1 MTAKSRLREQL
12 LEVRRA
18 DAVVAVHGRDGGDD
32 VRAGFMAIGCDPIAW
47 HWIGSRLAGLVPA
60 VGILR
65 ETGTLYPDDAEAL
78 AGRRLHHHPAL
89 EAVHHRGAQ
98 LGQARHFGSDI
109 VGLDVYVDPAL
120 VIHALD
126 LHDGLVGRGVPYSF
140 GPTPHGGGFD
150 DIVFTGC
157 KAYFSASNPASNPNT
172 GPAIVSA
179 TLDGND
185 LDVKPALLGTA
196 MGIDIPTDKTMKL
209 NLLDPDSM
217 TVDPQGNIV
226 LNSQS
231 DNELIYVSNPGPK
244 QRVLVLP
251 LSYTTS
257 AGTARIDVDDTAFV
271 TSTQG
276 FILFADEKLNK
287 VFALKKNGFVPGQA
301 YTSVSGAAFVGTID
315 LLTGLISPVV
325 TGITAPGGMAFVDT
339 APHARGMEQDDAGS
353 VCGQESA
360 YHEGGDQGGDQQG
373 SQP

>member
-1 MTAKSRLREQL
+1 MEKAPTPVL
-12 LEVRRA
+12 
-18 DAVVAVHGRDGGDD
+18 
-32 VRAGFMAIGCDPIAW
+32 
-47 HWIGSRLAGLVPA
+47 
-60 VGILR
+60 
-65 ETGTLYPDDAEAL
+65 AL
-78 AGRRLHHHPAL
+78 ATLAASVIAALPAAAQTARSPYQL
-89 EAVHHRGAQ
+89 SVFATAPAGSSLPDSIAVMRGHIFVGYGNGVAPN
-98 LGQARHFGSDI
+98 GSDGKSSTI
-109 VGLDVYVDPAL
+109 VDYSLDGKIQYTYTVKGHNDGLRVDPRTRKLWAMQNQDANPNL
-120 VIHALD
+120 VVIDPETHAAK
-126 LHDGLVGRGVPYSF
+126 PYSF

-257 AGTARIDVDDTAFV
+257 TGTARIDVDDTAFV

-339 APHARGMEQDDAGS
+339 APHVRGMEQDVAGS

-373 SQP
+373 SLP